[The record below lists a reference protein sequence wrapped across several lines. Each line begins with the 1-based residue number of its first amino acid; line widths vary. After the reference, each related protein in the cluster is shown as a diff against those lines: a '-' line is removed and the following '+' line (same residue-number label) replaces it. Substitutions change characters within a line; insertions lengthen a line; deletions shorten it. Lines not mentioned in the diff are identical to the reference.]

1 MGLASSIASNSSP
14 FFVLEAPDFPHELGA
29 SSFVAVFSAG
39 FVGAFS
45 AAFVGGDLQEKR
57 TKVIYR
63 NAEIKYISFARQN
76 SSGVEQLTRNEQV
89 KGSIPF
95 FGSQNE
101 EASHELA
108 SFILCHIWKE
118 LKRAVVKRPGRNASV
133 ASRPAGSLPG
143 HRKGEPREP

>member
-29 SSFVAVFSAG
+29 SSFVAVFVVFA
-39 FVGAFS
+39 

-118 LKRAVVKRPGRNASV
+118 LKRAVVKRSGRNASV

>member
-1 MGLASSIASNSSP
+1 MELASSIASNSSP

-29 SSFVAVFSAG
+29 SSFVAVFVVFA
-39 FVGAFS
+39 
-45 AAFVGGDLQEKR
+45 AAFVGGGLQEKR

-95 FGSQNE
+95 FGLQNE
-101 EASHELA
+101 EASHEAGFIHFVPYLEGIEA
-108 SFILCHIWKE
+108 S
-118 LKRAVVKRPGRNASV
+118 
-133 ASRPAGSLPG
+133 GSQT
-143 HRKGEPREP
+143 PREECVCSEPARR